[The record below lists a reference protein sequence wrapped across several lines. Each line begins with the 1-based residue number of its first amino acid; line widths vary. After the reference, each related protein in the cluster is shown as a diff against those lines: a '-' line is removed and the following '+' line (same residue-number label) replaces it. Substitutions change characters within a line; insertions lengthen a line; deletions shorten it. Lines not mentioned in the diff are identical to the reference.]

1 MRGTLHLDV
10 QLLFIT
16 CRLILFYF
24 FSYFFSFS
32 FFFLF
37 PPIFILRLAKF
48 RNGISGWRPFFTFS
62 TVCNPLVKCFIMFLK
77 YKVLW
82 TNGCDSRINSILF
95 CCCWWLWNVTGVDEW
110 TGEARNSSERCPRSR
125 RGSCIATP
133 SSLQVR
139 WGLHDGSVDSME
151 MAPAADTLPGDAPA
165 PRGRL
170 PQLLHRSPKM
180 WTMVHYVSCC
190 YYYHP
195 GCCRL

>member
-24 FSYFFSFS
+24 FPTSSRSLFFFSFS
-32 FFFLF
+32 TNFHSTTSKISEWDIRLETLF
-37 PPIFILRLAKF
+37 YL
-48 RNGISGWRPFFTFS
+48 FTI
-62 TVCNPLVKCFIMFLK
+62 CNPQVKCFIMFLK
-77 YKVLW
+77 YEVVW

-139 WGLHDGSVDSME
+139 WGLHDGSVNSME

-165 PRGRL
+165 PRGGL